1 MKIAFRNFLTT
12 LKRYKTASML
22 NIVGLTLAFMALYI
36 LISQVIYDVSYNRSI
51 KEYEQ
56 IYLPTDLFRG
66 ERSTGYNRFVMEYLI
81 DHCPEVETGGTVMTL
96 AKSNED
102 EQHIWVQR
110 AGHQLE
116 RFTGVVYP
124 VSMSF
129 LDTFSYKAVEGD
141 LQQMERPNTVIISR
155 SEAKRLGIGVGDL
168 IFVPDIGTN
177 FTKFY
182 ADKGKKDDAPEV
194 QMEVV
199 GIFED
204 FAVNSVPAKYK
215 ILRNIGVFATI
226 GRDIMGA
233 NMFAYFLKLRPNAS
247 MENLKS
253 VYRKAVEENNKL
265 SEWPAPEEELNEML
279 DAYSNALDLLP
290 ISELYYTDI
299 SQSSWFEHGSRTTMK
314 ILLVVVALVVI
325 MAFINF
331 INFFFALIPVRMRTV
346 NVSKVF
352 GASVGELRWSFL
364 FEAIGLVLCAILL
377 ALYFGLVLS
386 DFSLSGYISCSLNP
400 VHNLLAVAI
409 ILAIGVAMA
418 VAVALYPAWYITS
431 FSPSLAAKGRF
442 AGSVKGRKIRL
453 GLICMQFVI
462 SMALIIVTLFVGLQY
477 RYMVNY
483 DLGFDTENLVSF
495 KISNN
500 VRKHKDVFI
509 QRLEQ
514 HSGISRVGSTDVS
527 FFVGFTYWVPT
538 ELRATTDAMTEGKIN
553 HRGFSIGMFEI
564 LGAKL
569 IEGEWLEKPNSYND
583 VVIDRRLAEKFNLKI
598 GDPCVLGRVKGVIE
612 NIGINNVGE
621 PQLPSA
627 FFLSDKDSRY
637 YYARLHPS
645 ADVGEVVKYINAVAH
660 ELDPNT
666 EFVQVDDFSSVVAH
680 EYEKTKRTM
689 VIVGAFALVAIV
701 ISLMGVFGIVLF
713 ETQHRRREIAI
724 RKVFG
729 STTSGLLW
737 LLNSRYAKIVCTCFV
752 VAVPVAWWVVN
763 RWLQQFTNR
772 IPIYWWVFAV
782 AFILVMG
789 ITIGLVTLRSWR
801 AANENPA
808 DVVKSE

>member
-36 LISQVIYDVSYNRSI
+36 LISQVMYDVRYNRSI
-51 KEYEQ
+51 DEYER
-56 IYLPTDLFRG
+56 IYLSTEHYRG
-66 ERSTGYNRFVMEYLI
+66 ERNTGFTRLVMEYLI
-81 DHCPEVETGGTVMTL
+81 DHCPDIEVGGCVMPNFN
-96 AKSNED
+96 SDND
-102 EQHIWVQR
+102 EQYVWIQR
-110 AGHQLE
+110 AGHQME
-116 RFTGVVYP
+116 RSTGEVYS
-124 VSMSF
+124 VSMSL
-129 LDTFSYKAVEGD
+129 LDVFSYKAVEGD
-141 LQQMERPNTVIISR
+141 LKQMERPNTVIISR
-155 SEAKRLGIGVGDL
+155 SEAKRLGIVVGDL
-168 IFVPDIGTN
+168 MFIPDIGDT
-177 FTKFY
+177 FLDY
-182 ADKGKKDDAPEV
+182 YVSRGKKDDAPEK
-194 QMEVV
+194 QLEVV
-199 GIFED
+199 AIFED
-204 FAVNSVPAKYK
+204 FAPNCEVAKYK
-215 ILRNIGVFATI
+215 MLRNIGTFAHS
-226 GRDIMGA
+226 GNEDDYGL
-233 NMFAYFLKLRPNAS
+233 NMFIYYLKLHDGAS
-247 MENLKS
+247 IENIKS
-253 VYRKAVEENNKL
+253 IYHQALVEQNKY
-265 SEWPAPEEELNEML
+265 SEWPAEDEILAKETEI
-279 DAYSNALDLLP
+279 LDLLP
-290 ISELYYTDI
+290 IADIYYTEYITQGD
-299 SQSSWFEHGSRTTMK
+299 WFGHGSRTTMK
-314 ILLVVVALVVI
+314 ILLVVVAMVVI

-331 INFFFALIPVRMRTV
+331 INFFFALIPARMRVV

-364 FEAIGLVLCAILL
+364 FEAIGLVLCAIFLTLYL
-377 ALYFGLVLS
+377 AIAFI
-386 DFSLSGYISCSLNP
+386 DFPLKGYVTCSLNP
-400 VHNLLAVAI
+400 VHNLPAIGI
-409 ILAIGVAMA
+409 ILVIGVAMA

-453 GLICMQFVI
+453 GLICVQFVI

-483 DLGFDTENLVSF
+483 DLGFDKENILTF

-500 VRKHKDVFI
+500 LRKHKDVFI

-514 HSGISRVGSTDVS
+514 NSDITAVGSTDMT
-527 FFVGFTYWVPT
+527 FFKGFTYWLPA
-538 ELRATTDAMTEGKIN
+538 ELRSTGDVRKDGEIN
-553 HRGFSIGMFEI
+553 SRYFSRGMFDL
-564 LGAKL
+564 LGMKL
-569 IEGEWLEKPNSYND
+569 IEGEWLDQPNSYNN
-583 VVIDRRLAEKFNLKI
+583 VIIDKRMVEKFNLKL
-598 GDPCVLGRVKGVIE
+598 GDQCVMGTVKGIIE
-612 NIGINNVGE
+612 NVSLNNVGGE
-621 PQLPSA
+621 QLA
-627 FFLSDKDSRY
+627 TVIYYRDKDSRY
-637 YYARLHPS
+637 YYVRVQPT

-737 LLNSRYAKIVCTCFV
+737 LLNSRYAKIVCACFV
-752 VAVPVAWWVVN
+752 VAAPVAWWVVN

-782 AFILVMG
+782 AFILVIG